1 MSNGALPRQAELRQW
16 SAREIVAD
24 GSVGLDKMPRLSAA
38 VIDAKA
44 PATAVLSCSRDTQG
58 RYLVGIR
65 VEMDVVMT
73 CQRCLERCDVALSAN
88 SVLACVWDDTAA
100 GDLPAD
106 YDPLVTGDVT
116 DLHELVEDELLLAV
130 PAVAMHSA
138 PACQAQSDGAEDN
151 IISEEVETT
160 TTRPFAGLS
169 ELLESS
175 TKN

>member
-1 MSNGALPRQAELRQW
+1 MSKGALPRQAELRQW
-16 SAREIVAD
+16 SARDIDAD
-24 GSVGLDKMPRLSAA
+24 GSVGLDKMPRLTAA
-38 VIDAKA
+38 VVDAEA
-44 PATAVLSCSRDTQG
+44 PAVAALRCSRDEQG

-73 CQRCLERCDVALSAN
+73 CQRCLERCDVALITD

-100 GDLPAD
+100 SDLPTD

-130 PAVAMHSA
+130 PAVAMHNA
-138 PACQAQSDGAEDN
+138 PACQAQSVGAEDN
-151 IISEEVETT
+151 IISEEVET

-175 TKN
+175 GKN

>member
-1 MSNGALPRQAELRQW
+1 MSHGALPRQAELRQW
-16 SAREIVAD
+16 SAREIDAD
-24 GSVGLDKMPRLSAA
+24 GSVGLDKMPRLTAA

-44 PATAVLSCSRDTQG
+44 PATAALRCSRDTQG

-73 CQRCLERCDVALSAN
+73 CQRCLEPCDVALASH
-88 SVLACVWDDTAA
+88 SMLACVWDDTAA
-100 GDLPAD
+100 GDLPAE

-130 PAVAMHSA
+130 PAVAMHSI
-138 PACQAQSDGAEDN
+138 PACQAQCVGAEEN
-151 IISEEVETT
+151 IIGEEVET

-169 ELLESS
+169 ELLGSS
-175 TKN
+175 DKS

>member
-16 SAREIVAD
+16 SAREIDAD
-24 GSVGLDKMPRLSAA
+24 GSVGLDKMPRLTAA
-38 VIDAKA
+38 VIGAKA
-44 PATAVLSCSRDTQG
+44 PATAALRCSRDTQG

-73 CQRCLERCDVALSAN
+73 CQRCLEQCDVALATD

-100 GDLPAD
+100 GDLPTD

-130 PAVAMHSA
+130 PAVAMHIA
-138 PACQAQSDGAEDN
+138 PACQAQSAGTEDN
-151 IISEEVETT
+151 IISEEVET

-175 TKN
+175 NKN